1 MTDKV
6 LHSAAGLGSYVTAI
20 IAIMLGCTFW
30 VILMPLALALVKEGY
45 DKLGGGKFDFEE
57 VLATINPFIVVDWY
71 FKRQRN

>member
-6 LHSAAGLGSYVTAI
+6 LHSAVGLGSYTTAI
-20 IAIMLGCTFW
+20 IAIVLGCTFW
-30 VILMPLALALVKEGY
+30 IILMPLVLALAKEGY
-45 DKLGGGKFDFEE
+45 DKLRGGKFDFEE